1 MASPTV
7 EVAIK
12 NSCSKVGEGPHWDD
26 TTQSLLYVDVIA
38 HDVHR
43 WNSVTGED
51 TKVHLKDTVGHV
63 IPRRRGGYMVGLGRK
78 LSLLEWETGT
88 VTDIAEVDQET
99 RNRVND
105 AKCDAK
111 GRLWTGTMGAEVK
124 PGVFEPAVGSL
135 YSLDLDHTVKK
146 WVSGIDLSNGFAWT
160 EDNQTMF
167 YIDSIPKKVYAFD
180 YDLENGAISN
190 QRTAVDLTSFDFD
203 TDTYSVPDGMTIDTE
218 GKLWVACFGA
228 GAVFKF
234 DPETGKTLQCVK
246 IPAKQTTSVC
256 WGGKNLDEL
265 YVTCGRLVKPEE
277 YYLKEEPL
285 AGSVFRV
292 TGLGAKG
299 RPANV
304 FEDWDT
310 GRIYNTETAVTDFN
324 DVCLDVGVDG
334 LEGKAL
340 TTYIV
345 QSIQCDDSNVES
357 RAKKQADGLQTAK
370 KAEADRIAKKEEDD
384 R

>member
-7 EVAIK
+7 ETAIK
-12 NSCSKVGEGPHWDD
+12 NSCSTIGEGPHWDD
-26 TTQSLLYVDVIA
+26 ASQSLLYVDIKA
-38 HDVHR
+38 LDVHR

-51 TKVHLKDTVGHV
+51 TKVHLKDTVSLV
-63 IPRRRGGYMVGLGRK
+63 VPRRWGGYIVGLGRR

-88 VTDIAEVDQET
+88 VTDITEVDRET
-99 RNRVND
+99 GNRFND
-105 AKCDAK
+105 GKCDAK
-111 GRLWTGTMGAEVK
+111 GRLWAGTMGFEVK
-124 PGVFEPAVGSL
+124 PAFVEPAAGAL
-135 YSLDLDHTVKK
+135 YSLDLDRTVKK
-146 WVSGIDLSNGFAWT
+146 WLPGIHISNGLAWT

-180 YDLENGAISN
+180 YDLENGAISK
-190 QRTAVDLTSFDFD
+190 QRTAVDLTPYDI
-203 TDTYSVPDGMTIDTE
+203 DTYGVPDGMTIDTE

-228 GAVFKF
+228 GAVYKF

-265 YVTCGRLVKPEE
+265 YVTCARVGKPEE

-299 RPANV
+299 RPAYV
-304 FEDWDT
+304 
-310 GRIYNTETAVTDFN
+310 Y
-324 DVCLDVGVDG
+324 
-334 LEGKAL
+334 EG
-340 TTYIV
+340 
-345 QSIQCDDSNVES
+345 
-357 RAKKQADGLQTAK
+357 
-370 KAEADRIAKKEEDD
+370 
-384 R
+384 